1 MNKNATTT
9 NKESIENWRD
19 KKFGMF
25 VHYGLYSVQGRG
37 EWAMFIEQQDIDEYK
52 KLANE
57 FTAEKF
63 NGEEWAKIA
72 KNAGMQYMVLTTKH
86 HDGFS
91 LWDSKSCKDDHTVMN
106 SACKRDLIKEYTD
119 ACRNNGLMVGLY
131 YSPLDWRFPGFFA
144 PKLYRT
150 SAKEL
155 VKQTHDQIRE
165 LLTGYGKIDLL
176 WFDGAEDF
184 WVAQG
189 LHLNRLRRPDDFKTN
204 IQVEDFW
211 RAKELDKFIRETQK
225 GIICNDRIGDKSCG
239 DYFAPEKKIG
249 EYNVVDPWETCD
261 TLTDDWGYR
270 PNAKIRSLRNVIN
283 LLVKVV
289 CNGGNLLLNVAP
301 RPDGS
306 FEPEEIKRL
315 KQVGE
320 WLKKYGDSIYGTRG
334 GPIICDD
341 FGGTTHKQNKL
352 YFHVLDWQQDQIVI
366 PDVGD
371 PEIKFLTNANY
382 NVVKEGGLIKI
393 TVSEEDKLE
402 MDSIIEFTYDKP
414 VKEIFPEDVDY
425 KELSKKRT
433 YNSDAI
439 IVDDVK

>member
-9 NKESIENWRD
+9 NKESIEFWRD
-19 KKFGMF
+19 QKFGMF
-25 VHYGLYSVQGRG
+25 IHYGLYSLQGRG

-52 KLANE
+52 KLADD
-57 FTAEKF
+57 FTAENFDADKL
-63 NGEEWAKIA
+63 AKIA
-72 KNAGMQYMVLTTKH
+72 KKAGMRYMVLTTKH

-91 LWDSKSCKDDHTVMN
+91 LWDSKSCLGDHTVMN
-106 SACKRDLIKEYTD
+106 SACKRDLIKEYSD
-119 ACRNNGLMVGLY
+119 ACRNNGLMVGFY

-144 PKLYRT
+144 PKLYKT
-150 SAKEL
+150 NAKEL

-165 LLTGYGKIDLL
+165 LLTGYGKVDIL

-249 EYNVVDPWETCD
+249 EYNVIDPWETCD

-270 PNAKIRSLRNVIN
+270 PNAKIRSLRNIVN

-306 FEPEEIKRL
+306 FEPSEVKRL
-315 KQVGE
+315 EQVGA
-320 WLKKYGDSIYGTRG
+320 WLEKFGDSIYGTRG
-334 GPIICDD
+334 GPIKSEEW
-341 FGGTTHKQNKL
+341 GGTTHKDNKM
-352 YFHVLDWQQDQIVI
+352 FIHVLDWTEDEVCI
-366 PDVGD
+366 PDVGE
-371 PEIKFLTNANY
+371 PTIKCLNGSQPIIYKDN
-382 NVVKEGGLIKI
+382 GLIRI
-393 TVSEEDKLE
+393 SVADEDKLE
-402 MDSIIEFTYDKP
+402 MDTIIEVTYNKP
-414 VKEIFPEDVDY
+414 VKEIFTTDVDY
-425 KELSKKRT
+425 SEISTKRA
-433 YNSDAI
+433 YKSDAI
-439 IVDDVK
+439 IVEDVK